1 MSSSSKRVSKKY
13 IDEYKTTSGTIVRKI
28 NIPLPKEMPMS
39 IKKAMEDKVKADIE
53 EWKKQYRKSRF
64 EMMQQSPTKEK
75 VARKS
80 PSKEKVA
87 VKAPSKEKV
96 KADIEE
102 WKKQYRK
109 SRREMMQQSPKKR
122 NLLGSLQSSMVERAS
137 SMPGRRRDIPATAAV
152 ESPTLDSRES
162 HATGGKAPRLKA
174 LLIASVA

>member
-1 MSSSSKRVSKKY
+1 MSKKY

-64 EMMQQSPTKEK
+64 EMMQQSPKKEK

-87 VKAPSKEKV
+87 VKSPSKEKV

-102 WKKQYRK
+102 WKKQYCK

-122 NLLGSLQSSMVERAS
+122 NLLGSLQLIFHHPRISTTLWTFEVQ
-137 SMPGRRRDIPATAAV
+137 TA
-152 ESPTLDSRES
+152 
-162 HATGGKAPRLKA
+162 
-174 LLIASVA
+174 